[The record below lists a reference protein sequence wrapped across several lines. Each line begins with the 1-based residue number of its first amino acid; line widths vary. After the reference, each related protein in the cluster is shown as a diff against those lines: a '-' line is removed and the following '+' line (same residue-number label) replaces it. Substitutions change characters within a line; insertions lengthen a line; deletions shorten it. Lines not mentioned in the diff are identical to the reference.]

1 MNNLDEQF
9 KKIGN
14 QIGGSTSAQT
24 PTPVGRAG
32 SLPGSAQAGSPN
44 SYLAELSYLDEIVD
58 KAYERANQWI
68 PRMSEGAQR
77 ATDVA
82 VKEIIKRACQDWGQ
96 FRCTKSRVDVEI
108 WRNSFDAALNQRDVI
123 ANALTQESNE
133 LRTVLQQIAGEHP
146 VHDRAAAAFY
156 RVRRKAQEALKP

>member
-1 MNNLDEQF
+1 MSMFNKEQEKWMEYLATLPPEKKCDCGWNNRGDCFGQCYGFPEKGGAPKKNLDEQSE
-9 KKIGN
+9 KIGN
-14 QIGGSTSAQT
+14 QIGVGTSAQT

-96 FRCTKSRVDVEI
+96 FRWDKGFEQGRRPIAKGDV
-108 WRNSFDAALNQRDVI
+108 S
-123 ANALTQESNE
+123 T
-133 LRTVLQQIAGEHP
+133 P
-146 VHDRAAAAFY
+146 
-156 RVRRKAQEALKP
+156 